1 MTLNLALV
9 GCGGMGLRH
18 THGLIELRKHFDSF
32 RLTAVCDR
40 NLRAAEHLAD
50 VAHRELGE
58 RPAVFDDFARLLAAD
73 RSLDAVDIV
82 TETNLHHTLAEAAFG
97 AGLHVIVEKPMG
109 VTLKACHSMR
119 DAAAASGRTLA
130 VAENYRRDP
139 LCRLGKA
146 LLDAGVIGVPRLLID
161 TSIGGGDTLMHNT
174 SWRALKSWGGGFL
187 LEMGVHNADLVQ
199 YYLGDAE
206 HVFAETDLFEKTVRR
221 KDMPPDLEA
230 FYRHRSD
237 TVLPDADSIEAD
249 AADTG
254 VAVLRFRSG
263 AIGQITMSRAS
274 PVTQGSPTTVHG
286 ALGSIRMAAPRIGV
300 GPTVMLEGGDPIQG
314 DDLLELVPD
323 LELDDATAPYFG
335 GGRPVASY
343 DMPFPQIDRTLVAI
357 ELQDFAESIR
367 TGRRP
372 EVDHE
377 AGMEA
382 VALVYGILESGQMGA
397 PVKIADVVD
406 GSVAEY
412 QRPIDEEVGVW
423 E

>member
-1 MTLNLALV
+1 MTLSLALV

-18 THGLIELRKHFDSF
+18 VHGLIELRKHFDSF
-32 RLTAVCDR
+32 RLSAVCDR
-40 NLRAAEHLAD
+40 NVRAAEHLAG
-50 VAHRELGE
+50 VAERELGE
-58 RPAVFDDFARLLAAD
+58 RPAVFDEFARLLASED
-73 RSLDAVDIV
+73 SLDAVDIV
-82 TETNLHHTLAEAAFG
+82 TETNSHHALAQAALR

-109 VTLKACHSMR
+109 VTLKACRIMR
-119 DAAAASGRTLA
+119 DAAAASGRALA

-146 LLDAGVIGVPRLLID
+146 LLDAGVIGEPRLLMD

-187 LEMGVHNADLVQ
+187 LEMGVHNADLLQ

-237 TVLPDADSIEAD
+237 AVLPDADLIEAD

-274 PVTQGSPTTVHG
+274 PVTQGSPTIVHG
-286 ALGSIRMAAPRIGV
+286 ALGELRLAPARTGV
-300 GPTVMLEGGDPIQG
+300 GPTVLLEEGDPIRG
-314 DDLLELVPD
+314 DDLLDLVPD
-323 LELDDATAPYFG
+323 LELDDATAPHFG
-335 GGRPVASY
+335 GSLPVASY
-343 DMPFPQIDRTLVAI
+343 DMTFQEIDRVLVAI
-357 ELQDFAESIR
+357 ELQDFAEAIH

-377 AGMEA
+377 AGMKA
-382 VALVYGILESGQMGA
+382 VALVYGILESGEMGA
-397 PVKIADVVD
+397 PVKIADVMD
-406 GSVAEY
+406 GSVVEY
-412 QRPIDEEVGVW
+412 QRPIDEEVGA
-423 E
+423 